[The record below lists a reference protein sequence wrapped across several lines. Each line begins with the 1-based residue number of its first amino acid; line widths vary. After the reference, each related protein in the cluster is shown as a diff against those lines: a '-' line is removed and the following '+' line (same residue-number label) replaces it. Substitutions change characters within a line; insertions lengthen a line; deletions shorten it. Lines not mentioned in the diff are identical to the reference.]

1 MNFASLRFRLVALS
15 FLTIAAALLATGI
28 ALNDR
33 FAKYFENRINAELAQ
48 HLEQLA
54 TSISLDD
61 AQNID
66 VSQLPDRRFEQPF
79 SGLYWQIIRKGSPAI
94 LSRSLWGKPI
104 SLSDSYL
111 AGDRFNARSFSPTGT
126 PVLVSGWVIVL
137 GEADNAQQMVLS
149 VAINQS
155 EMQNAAEGFRS
166 FLAKWLG
173 VLLVGLM
180 VAAWL
185 QIGIGLA
192 PLNHIRRKVE
202 KVKNNAN
209 LRLSGQFPAEVQPLV
224 DEVNTLLEAHEL
236 SLRSARAKASDLAH
250 GLKTP
255 LAIMRAILAEFQ
267 ADNSAEKIEEMTMQI
282 SAMHR
287 FIERE
292 LAQVRKNHLTTQHT
306 LVEQGVQK
314 MVASMKKLPRGAG
327 IDWKI
332 DIAEGLVIPL
342 DDHDLAELLGNLL
355 DNARKWAKGEI
366 TISGTKKNPNV
377 GGLEISDDGH
387 GVSVED
393 LKTLNSGG
401 KIQETSTSGSGLGLA
416 ICHDLIGAVGGTIQ
430 FTRSRLGGLTVT
442 LAWPVKL

>member
-1 MNFASLRFRLVALS
+1 
-15 FLTIAAALLATGI
+15 
-28 ALNDR
+28 
-33 FAKYFENRINAELAQ
+33 
-48 HLEQLA
+48 
-54 TSISLDD
+54 
-61 AQNID
+61 
-66 VSQLPDRRFEQPF
+66 
-79 SGLYWQIIRKGSPAI
+79 
-94 LSRSLWGKPI
+94 
-104 SLSDSYL
+104 
-111 AGDRFNARSFSPTGT
+111 
-126 PVLVSGWVIVL
+126 
-137 GEADNAQQMVLS
+137 
-149 VAINQS
+149 
-155 EMQNAAEGFRS
+155 
-166 FLAKWLG
+166 
-173 VLLVGLM
+173 
-180 VAAWL
+180 
-185 QIGIGLA
+185 
-192 PLNHIRRKVE
+192 
-202 KVKNNAN
+202 
-209 LRLSGQFPAEVQPLV
+209 
-224 DEVNTLLEAHEL
+224 
-236 SLRSARAKASDLAH
+236 
-250 GLKTP
+250 